1 MIKKVNNVFS
11 RKDVKVTS
19 FFCGINKLQVIE
31 MEKKIRRADVSL
43 EKNIAYIEKRFERC
57 SDVVHQ
63 KMMIAK
69 KSYPVYVVYMDS
81 MIDRDIVEGFILK
94 SLMYQLNDVPS
105 ENPVKYIRD
114 CGVLS
119 ADVKMLTDME
129 EIITE
134 ILSGNTAIFGENS
147 GQVIVIDS
155 KSFPNRG
162 VQAAETEVTVRGPKD
177 SFTESVRSNTILIR
191 RRIRDT
197 RLKSEQIKLG
207 VRTKTDVALMYMDD
221 LVQPDVLEEIK
232 KRLKSFTV
240 DSILDSGSLEQFIE
254 KKWYSP
260 FPQFQSTERPDK
272 AAASI
277 MEGRIAVIVDNSP
290 MVLLLPTVLSCFF
303 QAADDYY
310 NRWGIVFFT
319 RILRY
324 AAALIAMAL
333 PGFYIAAAT
342 YHPEIF
348 PTSLA
353 LSLAASRQGVP
364 FGLAVEVL
372 LMELAFE
379 LLREAGIRLP
389 GSMGS
394 ALGIVGG
401 LIIGQAAV
409 DANIVSPVVVIV
421 VALTALASFTIP
433 NEAFA
438 SAFRLIKFSL
448 ILSGA
453 FFGILGFTFGMLA
466 VLIHLSGLESF
477 GVPYLLPYGVSG
489 LNPDEDFK
497 DSITRFPLFTMKK
510 RPVFTRKNAR
520 RRMDF
525 KKR

>member
-31 MEKKIRRADVSL
+31 MDGKIRRADVSL

-94 SLMYQLNDVPS
+94 SLMYQLNDIPS

-162 VQAAETEVTVRGPKD
+162 VQAAETEVTVRVPKD

-232 KRLKSFTV
+232 K
-240 DSILDSGSLEQFIE
+240 
-254 KKWYSP
+254 
-260 FPQFQSTERPDK
+260 
-272 AAASI
+272 
-277 MEGRIAVIVDNSP
+277 
-290 MVLLLPTVLSCFF
+290 
-303 QAADDYY
+303 
-310 NRWGIVFFT
+310 
-319 RILRY
+319 
-324 AAALIAMAL
+324 
-333 PGFYIAAAT
+333 
-342 YHPEIF
+342 
-348 PTSLA
+348 
-353 LSLAASRQGVP
+353 
-364 FGLAVEVL
+364 
-372 LMELAFE
+372 
-379 LLREAGIRLP
+379 
-389 GSMGS
+389 
-394 ALGIVGG
+394 
-401 LIIGQAAV
+401 
-409 DANIVSPVVVIV
+409 
-421 VALTALASFTIP
+421 
-433 NEAFA
+433 
-438 SAFRLIKFSL
+438 
-448 ILSGA
+448 
-453 FFGILGFTFGMLA
+453 
-466 VLIHLSGLESF
+466 
-477 GVPYLLPYGVSG
+477 
-489 LNPDEDFK
+489 
-497 DSITRFPLFTMKK
+497 
-510 RPVFTRKNAR
+510 
-520 RRMDF
+520 
-525 KKR
+525 